1 MRIYSVTT
9 VDRNGQIKRRL
20 WTTYQSAAQSQAYTA
35 RHDTTAT
42 LEAVNVSD
50 DAWKPVDKVT
60 EARLNRV
67 AVLWEQLV
75 AADQEGL
82 DALLDDLV
90 KRLKPAPVEPKPFKY
105 AEGGIVFGGLLSD
118 KDRNEAMVKL
128 NRLADTNG

>member
-9 VDRNGQIKRRL
+9 VDRTGQIQRRL
-20 WTTYQSAAQSQAYTA
+20 WTTYQSAAQSHAYTA

-42 LEAVNVSD
+42 LEAVQVPD
-50 DAWKPVDKVT
+50 EAWKPVDKVT

-90 KRLKPAPVEPKPFKY
+90 KRLKPVAVEPKQF
-105 AEGGIVFGGLLSD
+105 ATGGVVSKPVLLSER
-118 KDRNEAMVKL
+118 DRNEAMVKL
-128 NRLADTNG
+128 NRLVDAA